1 MKILVTGIDGYIGT
15 VLGPYLMGRGHDV
28 IGIDTGFYRIG
39 WLYNGVDSAPRIV
52 TKDIRNVVEDDLK
65 GCDAI
70 VHLADLSNDPVGQLA
85 PRVTYAINHQGT
97 VALAA
102 KAKRA
107 GVPRFVYFSSCSVY
121 GASANAAS
129 DENSATHPLT
139 TYAECKLLVERDLK
153 AMADGTFCP
162 TYLRNA
168 TAYGASPRQRF
179 DLVVNNLC
187 GHAWCN
193 KLIKMDSDGTPW
205 RPFVHILDIAQ
216 AAALTLEAPRE
227 AVFNETFNVGDN
239 AENYQVR
246 DIARTV
252 AETFPDC
259 ELSIGSRGD
268 DKRDYRVNFDKIHS
282 RFAGFKCRWNV
293 KKGAL
298 QLLRIFQSVQMS
310 KELFEGPAH
319 TRLKRIQQ
327 LIATRQIDPDFYW
340 VNGHDLHADQG
351 A

>member
-1 MKILVTGIDGYIGT
+1 MKVLVTGVDGYIGT

-28 IGIDTGFYRIG
+28 TGVDTGFYRTG
-39 WLYNGVDSAPRIV
+39 WLYNGTEAAPR
-52 TKDIRNVVEDDLK
+52 TLTRDIRTLGEDDL
-65 GCDAI
+65 GGYDAV

-85 PRVTYAINHQGT
+85 PHVTYAINHRGT

-102 KAKRA
+102 KARRA

-121 GASANAAS
+121 GASATAAS
-129 DENSATHPLT
+129 DENGPTRPLT
-139 TYAECKLLVERDLK
+139 AYAECKLLVERDLK
-153 AMADGTFCP
+153 AMADDGFCP
-162 TYLRNA
+162 TCLRNA

-187 GHAWCN
+187 GHAWCS

-205 RPFVHILDIAQ
+205 RPFVHVLDIAQ

-239 AENYQVR
+239 AENHQVR

-268 DKRDYRVNFDKIHS
+268 DKRDYKVNFDKIHA
-282 RFAGFKCRWNV
+282 RLPGFRCAWNV

-298 QLLRIFQSVQMS
+298 QLLKVFQSVQMGRD
-310 KELFEGPAH
+310 LFEGPAH

-327 LIATRQIDPDFYW
+327 LIATRQIDGDFYW
-340 VNGHDLHADQG
+340 VNGYDLQPGPRH
-351 A
+351 